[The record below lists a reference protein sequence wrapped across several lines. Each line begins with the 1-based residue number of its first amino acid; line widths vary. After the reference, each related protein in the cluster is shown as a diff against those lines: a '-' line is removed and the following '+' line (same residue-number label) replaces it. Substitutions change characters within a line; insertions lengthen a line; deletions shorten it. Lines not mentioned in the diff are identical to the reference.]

1 MIYFVLFFK
10 LALPTSYLRRLNL
23 VKLHLLTSYLRMVNL
38 VKLPLL
44 TSYLRMVSLV
54 KFAFPE
60 LYLGDRIVSGVKNFG
75 TMFEPVLILI
85 QHLNI
90 LVIKYGGY
98 LLLFHFVEDLF
109 IFMFVCDVV
118 ICSEIF
124 VNHLKKCNSDISFGN
139 VLWTSILNFVI
150 DSVTELLW
158 VASGNIPMLI
168 LKKLMILILYNLK
181 TYFFGIGS

>member
-1 MIYFVLFFK
+1 
-10 LALPTSYLRRLNL
+10 
-23 VKLHLLTSYLRMVNL
+23 
-38 VKLPLL
+38 
-44 TSYLRMVSLV
+44 
-54 KFAFPE
+54 
-60 LYLGDRIVSGVKNFG
+60 
-75 TMFEPVLILI
+75 MFEPVLILI

-98 LLLFHFVEDLF
+98 LLLFYFVEDLF

-124 VNHLKKCNSDISFGN
+124 VNRLKKCNSDISFGN
-139 VLWTSILNFVI
+139 VLWTSILNFVV

-158 VASGNIPMLI
+158 VASRNIPMLI

-181 TYFFGIGS
+181 TYLFGIGS